1 MEVGVRLKPTRATN
15 DEVGTA
21 AEDSFALLSGLDGEL
36 LDGSI
41 FGYLQ
46 ALEQG
51 GMCVLRLHAERE
63 DEEVGRRTPMP
74 FGQEI

>member
-21 AEDSFALLSGLDGEL
+21 AEDSFALLSRLDGEL
-36 LDGSI
+36 LDGCV

-51 GMCVLRLHAERE
+51 GMCVLGLHAEGQ
-63 DEEVGRRTPMP
+63 DEEIGRRAPMP